1 MFVMFRY
8 KFVCINLVFFRNVV
22 ATCATKWVVNVDYT
36 FLLKFF
42 SIFFFFVIHSNFNSY
57 SECFFFCCWFS
68 NKQMYANLLNE
79 LRICNLQVF

>member
-42 SIFFFFVIHSNFNSY
+42 FYFFFVIHSNFNS
-57 SECFFFCCWFS
+57 
-68 NKQMYANLLNE
+68 
-79 LRICNLQVF
+79 